1 VAEGRALGRHGNRI
15 GIIYL
20 HRRCQLSPGNGDHEI
35 RASEIDSH
43 FPSLFSHSEK
53 GFCVN
58 WGFYPARPAVTERS
72 YKMGT
77 STYELRCREC
87 GKTWGN
93 QPRSICEDCFSPLEI
108 TYDYDSL
115 RPRISRDLLASRAPN
130 MWRYRELLPLPAGY
144 QPSLPV
150 GFTPLVSAP
159 RLGEKIGSR
168 RLFVKND
175 AVCLPTLSFK
185 DRVVAVALA
194 NARSFG
200 FDTVACSST
209 GNLAN
214 SVAAQAAREGLK
226 AWIFVPSDLE
236 PAKILGTQVFGAELV
251 RINGS
256 YDHVNRLCSQIA
268 DEHRWGFVN
277 VNLRPYYA
285 EGSKTM
291 GYEIAEQLGWELPDN
306 VVVPMAGGSLI
317 TKIKKAFDELILLGL
332 VDPKPVKFFGA
343 QATGCSPISTAI
355 KQYSSEIEPQRPKT
369 IARSLAIG
377 NPADGHYALKAITK
391 SGGWSEDVSDPEV
404 VSSIQ
409 LLAESEGIFTET
421 AGGVTV
427 GTARKL
433 IQQDRILPDETT
445 VLCITG
451 NGLKTTDVLADK
463 YQAEAPIAP
472 KLAEFEAYLAA
483 KAVSLPAAFVET
495 ASVGR

>member
-1 VAEGRALGRHGNRI
+1 MA
-15 GIIYL
+15 
-20 HRRCQLSPGNGDHEI
+20 
-35 RASEIDSH
+35 
-43 FPSLFSHSEK
+43 
-53 GFCVN
+53 
-58 WGFYPARPAVTERS
+58 
-72 YKMGT
+72 T

-87 GKTWGN
+87 GKTWAS
-93 QPRSICEDCFSPLEI
+93 QPRNYCEDCFSPLEI

-115 RPRISRDLLASRAPN
+115 RKTVSRELFASRAPN
-130 MWRYRELLPLPAGY
+130 IWRYRELLPLPTGY

-168 RLFVKND
+168 RLCIKND

-194 NARSFG
+194 NARAFG

-214 SVAAQAAREGLK
+214 SLAAQAAREGFK
-226 AWIFVPSDLE
+226 AWIFIPSDLE

-277 VNLRPYYA
+277 VNLRPYYS
-285 EGSKTM
+285 EGSKTV
-291 GYEIAEQLGWELPDN
+291 GYEIAEQLGWRLPDN

-317 TKIKKAFDELILLGL
+317 TKIKKAFDELVLLGL
-332 VDPKPVKFFGA
+332 VNPKPVKFFGA
-343 QATGCSPISTAI
+343 QASGCSPISTAV

-377 NPADGHYALKAITK
+377 NPADGPSAIKAITK
-391 SGGWSEDVSDPEV
+391 SGGWSEDVSDADV
-404 VSSIQ
+404 VESIQ
-409 LLAESEGIFTET
+409 LLAKSEGIFTET

-427 GTARKL
+427 GVARKL
-433 IQQDRILPDETT
+433 IHQDRILPDETT

-451 NGLKTTDVLADK
+451 NGLKTTDVLANE
-463 YQAEAPIAP
+463 YEVETPIAP
-472 KLAEFEAYLAA
+472 KLVEFEAYLASKLSKSESFA
-483 KAVSLPAAFVET
+483 GETPALPLASESAVLAAE
-495 ASVGR
+495 AS